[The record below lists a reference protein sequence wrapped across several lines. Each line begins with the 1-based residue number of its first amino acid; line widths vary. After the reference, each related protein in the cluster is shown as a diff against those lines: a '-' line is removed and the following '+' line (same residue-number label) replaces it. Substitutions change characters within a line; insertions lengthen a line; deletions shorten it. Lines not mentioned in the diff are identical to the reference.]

1 MWGAAS
7 NSFTNNQEMKESTK
21 FINAGIGLAIPAIFL
36 LNSYDRF
43 NFGIGLFLLIFSF
56 ICFLIAED
64 HAKIEK

>member
-1 MWGAAS
+1 
-7 NSFTNNQEMKESTK
+7 MKESTK
-21 FINAGIGLAIPAIFL
+21 FTNAGIGLAIPAIFL

-64 HAKIEK
+64 HAKIDE